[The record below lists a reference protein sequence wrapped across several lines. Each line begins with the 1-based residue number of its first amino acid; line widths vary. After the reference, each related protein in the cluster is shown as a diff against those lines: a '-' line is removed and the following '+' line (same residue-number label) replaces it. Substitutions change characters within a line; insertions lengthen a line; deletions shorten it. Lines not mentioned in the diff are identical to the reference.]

1 MESKRNSPARFVAP
15 IALALAAVLLVVVVT
30 SSISGGGEES
40 KHGGAKHEKSAEGS
54 GDKYYTVEPGD
65 SFSVIAE
72 KVGTTEDH
80 LQQLNPDLDPQAL
93 HPGQQVR
100 LR

>member
-1 MESKRNSPARFVAP
+1 MQPKRNSPARFVAP
-15 IALALAAVLLVVVVT
+15 IALALAAVVVIVVVT

-40 KHGGAKHEKSAEGS
+40 KHGAKREKSAEGP

-72 KVGTTEDH
+72 KEHTTEEH
-80 LQQLNPDLDPQAL
+80 LQRLNPDLDPQAL

-100 LR
+100 L